1 MSRYRNA
8 SPRHDEP
15 PRAGGTAATTATTAA
30 AAAGSTTRQ
39 SCADRPTSNEAAQ
52 KTRFSVR
59 KNTLALGAVCLASLM
74 FSLEIS
80 SVPVILPTLER
91 ALHGDFKGM
100 QWIMNAYT
108 LAVTTVLMATGT
120 LADRFG
126 RRRIFVIGIALFGLT
141 SLICGLAQSVPTLI
155 VGRLLQG
162 ASGGAMLICQVAVLS
177 HQFNEGPERA
187 RAFSAW
193 GIVLGIGLGFGP
205 IIGGMIVAV
214 SGWQW
219 VFWVHALLAIATLA
233 LVFGG
238 VQESRDPHA
247 HTFDVAGMATLSLAV
262 FGLVYFI
269 TQGPALGF
277 TSSRAIFILVATV
290 LAFVAFLYAE
300 RLSARPMFD
309 FSVFRIPQFS
319 GALMGSAGMN
329 FSFWPFMIYIPIYFQ
344 IGLGYDSVTAGLA
357 LLAYTLPTLLF
368 PPLGER
374 LILRYGSGIAIP
386 GGLFVIGLGFM
397 LMKYGS
403 SVAHPSAL
411 TMLPGCILAGAG
423 LGLTN
428 TPVTNTTTGAL
439 PVERAG
445 MASGIDMSARMIT
458 LAINIALM
466 GAILIAGI
474 LFHLKA
480 RLPATIDAGLLARL
494 AEKVAAGDAEAVK
507 AGIPVLAQIDP
518 TGTAVHAALIDG
530 FGWVMLY
537 GGAGVWVLAVLSF
550 VISGSASRRPRKVA
564 TRPAQ
569 QVARCDSC

>member
-91 ALHGDFKGM
+91 VLHGDFKGM

-126 RRRIFVIGIALFGLT
+126 RRRILVIGIALFGLT

-300 RLSARPMFD
+300 RFSARPMFD

-428 TPVTNTTTGAL
+428 TPVTNTTTGAV

-550 VISGSASRRPRKVA
+550 VISGSASRRPGKVA